1 MQIGFFSMLTLIFVT
16 LKLTDYVDW
25 SWWLVLLPAY
35 GVFLLFMILFLIIFI
50 MDEKSKVA
58 GKKQNDIENRKT

>member
-16 LKLTDYVDW
+16 LKLTGYIAW

-35 GVFLLFMILFLIIFI
+35 GAFVLFMFLFLIIIIFG
-50 MDEKSKVA
+50 
-58 GKKQNDIENRKT
+58 GKPKLTVKKTK